1 MTEIP
6 DGGKLHA
13 DHWSTEQQAAL
24 LQTSERKRATYEQ
37 ILRLLGQSDPVAPG
51 MTDDEL
57 RRALHNETGAQQSKS
72 GPATRRGELVDMGL
86 VRPQRRRVLGTEFT
100 AEVAKRPSDLGVP
113 MIVWEL
119 VPADEYVKPEP
130 KPTER
135 QADARGLAVAER
147 YAEWEL
153 GDAGVVGAIIR
164 AYLNPK
170 VVTAELDKITGS
182 AF

>member
-24 LQTSERKRATYEQ
+24 LQTSERKRATYDR
-37 ILRLLGQSDPVAPG
+37 IVRLLHGLG
-51 MTDDEL
+51 GCTDDEL
-57 RRALHNETGAQQSKS
+57 RRHLANLTDAPQSKS

-86 VRPQRRRVLGTEFT
+86 VRPQRAGTEVDGYG
-100 AEVAKRPSDLGVP
+100 EIVKRPSDLGGP

-119 VPADEYVKPEP
+119 VPADEYVRPEP

-170 VVTAELDKITGS
+170 VVAAELDEITGS